1 LLLAAT
7 LSLARPTDNDQ
18 ETRFCTIST
27 ERLKETVRGLEKF
40 RHGLA
45 LVLACVEGVDDE
57 RSALS
62 AVDSIVQRYVAAV
75 EAEGWEPPFASRGD
89 RSEDAE

>member
-1 LLLAAT
+1 LH
-7 LSLARPTDNDQ
+7 D
-18 ETRFCTIST
+18 IH

-45 LVLACVEGVDDE
+45 LVLDYVEGVDDE

-62 AVDSIVQRYVAAV
+62 AVDLIFQCYIAAV

-89 RSEDAE
+89 AE